1 MPDRVRVHTMHSA
14 QGRDLEPIFG
24 YLSQSKI
31 FSANFRQTWTTVL
44 VTMYGFHSEKKWKK
58 IYIHMKYYNFIQFC
72 FLLAAP
78 TSTPQVAV

>member
-1 MPDRVRVHTMHSA
+1 MSIFLLSNPMPDRVRVHTMHSA

-44 VTMYGFHSEKKWKK
+44 VTMYGFHSEKNWKK
-58 IYIHMKYYNFIQFC
+58 LCIKNAISNHFIT
-72 FLLAAP
+72 L
-78 TSTPQVAV
+78 